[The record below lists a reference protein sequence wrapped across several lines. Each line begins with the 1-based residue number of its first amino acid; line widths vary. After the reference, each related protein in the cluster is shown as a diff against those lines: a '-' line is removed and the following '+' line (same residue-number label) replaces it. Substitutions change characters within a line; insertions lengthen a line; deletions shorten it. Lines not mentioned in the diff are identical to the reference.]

1 MEALILKK
9 SIIHVKFENFVI
21 ASFQIIVKL
30 VLLLLSKHVLLI

>member
-30 VLLLLSKHVLLI
+30 VLLLSKHVLLI